1 MAEPDPTRHLE
12 QQRPFTAGQVIFRE
26 GEAGDHMYIIA
37 DGQVDLSVDH
47 QHLVTLGPGGIFG
60 EMALIDNH
68 PRSAT
73 ATVREDCLLVVID
86 RAHFLTLIQKT
97 PLFALQVMRVMAERL
112 RRTTTQQAHD

>member
-1 MAEPDPTRHLE
+1 
-12 QQRPFTAGQVIFRE
+12 
-26 GEAGDHMYIIA
+26 MYIIA
-37 DGQVDLSVDH
+37 DGQVDLSVDE
-47 QHLVTLGPGGIFG
+47 QHLVTIGPGGIFG

-73 ATVREDCLLVVID
+73 AIARDDCILVIID

-112 RRTTTQQAHD
+112 RRTTQQPRS

>member
-1 MAEPDPTRHLE
+1 MAEPDLTRHLE
-12 QQRPFTAGQVIFRE
+12 QQRPFTAGQIIFRQ
-26 GEAGDHMYIIA
+26 GEPGDHMYIIA
-37 DGQVDLSVDH
+37 DGQVDLSVDE
-47 QHLVTLGPGGIFG
+47 QHLVTIGPGGIFG

-73 ATVREDCLLVVID
+73 AIARDDCILVIID

-112 RRTTTQQAHD
+112 RRTTQQPRS

>member
-1 MAEPDPTRHLE
+1 MAEPDLTRHLE
-12 QQRPFTAGQVIFRE
+12 QQRPFTAGQIIFRQ
-26 GEAGDHMYIIA
+26 GEPGDHMYIIA
-37 DGQVDLSVDH
+37 DGQVDLSVDE
-47 QHLVTLGPGGIFG
+47 QHLVTIGPGGIFG

-73 ATVREDCLLVVID
+73 AIARDDCILVIID

-112 RRTTTQQAHD
+112 RRTTQQPRD

>member
-12 QQRPFTAGQVIFRE
+12 QQRPFTAGQIIFRQ
-26 GEAGDHMYIIA
+26 GEPGDYMYIIA
-37 DGQVDLSVDH
+37 DGQVDLSVDE
-47 QHLVTLGPGGIFG
+47 QHLVTIGPGGIFG

-73 ATVREDCLLVVID
+73 ATARDDCLLVIID
-86 RAHFLTLIQKT
+86 RAHFLTLVQKT

-112 RRTTTQQAHD
+112 RRTTQQPRD